1 MRVGDLVRNNLTDQI
16 GIIIEESV
24 IDGFRSTSKK
34 IWAHSIRVLWTTDG
48 DSLFGAGSREWTGPT
63 HVEVINESR

>member
-24 IDGFRSTSKK
+24 LAGFRSSPTK
-34 IWAHSIRVLWTTDG
+34 IRAHSIRVLWTTDG
-48 DSLFGAGSREWTGPT
+48 DSLFGAGSREWTGPA
-63 HVEVINESR
+63 HVEVINEH